1 MSNFEDRYWSSQ
13 DGLKLHYRDYAGSAA
28 KPPVI
33 CLHGLTRNARD
44 FSGLADHLAGQ
55 WRVIVPE
62 MRGRGDSAYA
72 KDPATYNPVQYV
84 RDLTLLLDEL
94 EIQRFVSIGTSM
106 GGLMNLLMGMMMP
119 DRIVAVVMND
129 IGPELEREGLDSILD
144 YVGQGRNF
152 PTWMHAARALEETHG
167 PAFPDWTLDD
177 WLSSA
182 RRVMTLSSK
191 GRIVFDYDMKIA
203 EPFSEIDWDNQPDMW
218 PAFDVL
224 AKKPMTVV
232 RAEISNLFS
241 AATYEKMLARSPQA
255 EGVIIPRVG
264 HAPMLDEPEAVAA
277 IDRLLAKVT

>member
-1 MSNFEDRYWSSQ
+1 MSNFEDRYWQSQ
-13 DGLKLHYRDYAGSAA
+13 DGLKLHYRDYAGPYN
-28 KPPVI
+28 KPPVV

-44 FSGLADHLAGQ
+44 FAAVADRLSGE

-72 KDPATYNPVQYV
+72 KDPASYNPVQYV
-84 RDLTLLLDEL
+84 RDLTVLLDEL
-94 EIQRFVSIGTSM
+94 DIRQFVSIGTSM
-106 GGLMNLLMGMMMP
+106 GGLMTLIMAMMMP
-119 DRIVAVVMND
+119 DRIAAVVMND
-129 IGPELEREGLDSILD
+129 IGPELEREGLENILD

-167 PAFPDWTLDD
+167 AGFPDWTLDH
-177 WLSSA
+177 WLSAA
-182 RRVMTLSSK
+182 RRVMTLSSN

-224 AKKPMTVV
+224 AKKPLTVL
-232 RAEISNLFS
+232 RGEISNLFS
-241 AATYEKMLARSPQA
+241 AATFEKMVARSPQVQGA
-255 EGVIIPRVG
+255 VVPRVG

-277 IDRLLAKVT
+277 IDSLLAKVG